1 MASETNPAKQA
12 VKATRSSFGGA
23 QTANGSMFPDKR
35 GLRGSTPDSEALVSS
50 EDELDQQQVSGQA
63 LSAATA
69 LPIKPR
75 RRPSW
80 LGDVQSAQ
88 RRGSFVGASSFSSG
102 NSHPAT
108 PSTDVSSWA
117 TGLGSNS
124 ASALGRG
131 HVPHGSFPWGAGIW
145 NNETRKEPPSRLTE
159 VLPSPTSLV
168 PPGPSL
174 YGDNEPLLSPP
185 LSNEKPGDSTIP
197 FPIPLHPTPKTYR
210 SQSYSVGQLEADF
223 SNSSNNGP
231 GGYFPSR
238 MRSSQP
244 TGLQHRPSRPSMLSE
259 VSNDGTILGQLHEVD
274 DDDESTTDSQHG
286 VRIPSSDP
294 HAYEQHTMEAPLPQT
309 TPNQMENPRLRTR
322 AATTAVAPSSSFS
335 AKNGANL
342 AFGNRHRDVVPEE
355 DEYAVDE
362 AAELNELQ
370 GLTNKGGLARR
381 FSEYSAPQDGRFA
394 SFGLPENR
402 QLENIKKGQWQS
414 SLGFGGLGEGQ
425 QSRRH
430 SFADVPTRN
439 ASISSIGEYPSI
451 LGGGDFGLGL
461 TGRSE
466 VPAKYIGDSA
476 RLTQGDGGEYAHFL
490 KYRVQEEQALEHEHL
505 HNRTFAVAYFAGPP
519 VRAGSNLSAA
529 TQPASLHPRYAVQS
543 QYSHPPS
550 PPAVSQRG
558 IFGTP
563 QHFSLSQPR
572 QNQLLYIVTFKC
584 CRSDVFYIQEG
595 TGLHVKPGDLVIVEA
610 DRGTDLGTVAH
621 ADVTWAE
628 AKEWKEYY
636 GHEHFRWLMVF
647 SRQSGQA
654 GNPGNGMPPNGLQSG
669 MLATQSNGPSGSAIG
684 GMGPP
689 QPGHQGM
696 QEPNAGEMRPKMIKR
711 LAQNHEI
718 QTLRDKEGNEAKAKR
733 VCQQKV
739 QEHHLQ
745 MEILDAEF
753 QMDWKKLTF
762 YYFAD
767 SYINFNSLV
776 TDLFKVYKTRIWMS
790 ALNPASYANSSISM
804 QPPSGIGPGALNV
817 ARDAPVAHQQ
827 QQDQSIPS
835 GLGQYR
841 NLPGA
846 FTQPSTMVDSTGRID
861 GSHRGTSTSSASVEG
876 DAFAYFNRAPRSS
889 GSVPNDYGQTL
900 QQQPDSFLPNYGES
914 GYNNLGGRFDA
925 YNDTA
930 EQESHSFRSQVGS
943 GQVGRDGWWVE
954 SFQGLSLESQ

>member
-1 MASETNPAKQA
+1 MASEIIPTKQA
-12 VKATRSSFGGA
+12 VKATRSSFGGP
-23 QTANGSMFPDKR
+23 QSGNGSIFPDKR

-50 EDELDQQQVSGQA
+50 EDELDQQQMQSQA

-69 LPIKPR
+69 LPVKPH

-88 RRGSFVGASSFSSG
+88 RRGSFVGANSFSSG
-102 NSHPAT
+102 NSHPTT
-108 PSTDVSSWA
+108 PSADVASWSA
-117 TGLGSNS
+117 GLGSS
-124 ASALGRG
+124 STSTLGRG
-131 HVPHGSFPWGAGIW
+131 HVPHGSFPWGTGIW
-145 NNETRKEPPSRLTE
+145 NSESRKEPPSRLTE
-159 VLPSPTSLV
+159 VLASPTSLV
-168 PPGPSL
+168 PPGPGL
-174 YGDNEPLLSPP
+174 YSENEPLASPP
-185 LSNEKPGDSTIP
+185 LSSEKPGDSTIP

-231 GGYFPSR
+231 GGYFPNR

-259 VSNDGTILGQLHEVD
+259 VSNDGSVLGQLHEVD

-286 VRIPSSDP
+286 VRISSSDP
-294 HAYEQHTMEAPLPQT
+294 HTYEQHTAETPTSTQA
-309 TPNQMENPRLRTR
+309 TPNQVENPRLRTR
-322 AATTAVAPSSSFS
+322 SATTVAPSSSLS
-335 AKNGANL
+335 NKNGTSL
-342 AFGNRHRDVVPEE
+342 PFGSRHQDVVPEE

-362 AAELNELQ
+362 ANESNELQ
-370 GLTNKGGLARR
+370 GLASKGNLARR
-381 FSEYSAPQDGRFA
+381 FSEYSAAQDGRFA

-402 QLENIKKGQWQS
+402 QLESIKKGQWQS

-430 SFADVPTRN
+430 SFADIPTRN

-466 VPAKYIGDSA
+466 APAKYVGDSA

-490 KYRVQEEQALEHEHL
+490 KHRVQAEQDLEQEHL
-505 HNRTFAVAYFAGPP
+505 RNRTFAVAYFTGPP
-519 VRAGSNLSAA
+519 ARAGSNLSTA
-529 TQPASLHPRYAVQS
+529 TQPPSLHPRYTVQN
-543 QYSHPPS
+543 QYNHPPS

-558 IFGTP
+558 MFGMP
-563 QHFSLSQPR
+563 QHFGLSQPR

-628 AKEWKEYY
+628 ARDWKEYY

-647 SRQSGQA
+647 SRQPGQA
-654 GNPGNGMPPNGLQSG
+654 GNPGSGMPPNGLQSG
-669 MLATQSNGPSGSAIG
+669 MLATQANGPSGSAIG

-696 QEPNAGEMRPKMIKR
+696 QEPNAGEIRPKMIKR

-804 QPPSGIGPGALNV
+804 QAPSGIGPGALSV
-817 ARDAPVAHQQ
+817 TRDVPATHQQ
-827 QQDQSIPS
+827 QQDQPITS

-841 NLPGA
+841 NLQGA
-846 FTQPSTMVDSTGRID
+846 FGQPSAMVDSTGRVD
-861 GSHRGTSTSSASVEG
+861 GPHRGTGTSAASVEG
-876 DAFAYFNRAPRSS
+876 DAFAYFNRAPRSAVN
-889 GSVPNDYGQTL
+889 VPNDYGQNL
-900 QQQPDSFLPNYGES
+900 QQQPDSFLPNYIEPI
-914 GYNNLGGRFDA
+914 YNNHSSRFDA
-925 YNDTA
+925 YSDTV
-930 EQESHSFRSQVGS
+930 EQDGNSIRRQAGS
-943 GQVGRDGWWVE
+943 SQVGRDGWLME
-954 SFQGLSLESQ
+954 SLQGLSLESQ